1 MEGKMRKYPRP
12 LTVTS
17 VIVLVMALGSPMAFG
32 ATSPD
37 IDAEIESLRRAT
49 DELLHR
55 VKELEKKRAR
65 QSLSN
70 SEVQAAKTPAVP
82 IGSSKSA
89 TVATKSTGPGTIAID
104 ELAAERALERTLTAE
119 GALLIGP
126 KQFDVEPYFNYVRR
140 ESDQWVLAA
149 ESDLIG
155 IRQGRTRRNE
165 FDLGVRLR
173 AGLPFSSQFELD
185 LPYRWVD
192 QSVVRP
198 VGLTGINEASNQGS
212 SVGDIKVGFA
222 TTLLRERGWRPDLIG
237 RVTWDTDTGDQVDG
251 IVPMGIGYN
260 ELRFGLTALKRQDPL
275 AFTAS
280 LSYTTTFEKDNIK
293 PGDEL
298 GLLLGVSLAASPETS
313 LSLALVQSFKK
324 ELEINGDRIAGSDQV
339 SSVLALG
346 ASSILGRRTLFSVS
360 LGVGLTE
367 DAPDYSLNLSLPMR
381 F

>member
-1 MEGKMRKYPRP
+1 M
-12 LTVTS
+12 V
-17 VIVLVMALGSPMAFG
+17 LGSTTAFG
-32 ATSPD
+32 ATSSD
-37 IDAEIESLRRAT
+37 IDAEIESLRRAA

-55 VKELEKKRAR
+55 VNELEKKRAR
-65 QSLSN
+65 QSLSK
-70 SEVQAAKTPAVP
+70 SQAQAAKTPAAP
-82 IGSSKSA
+82 MDSSEPA
-89 TVATKSTGPGTIAID
+89 TVATKAAGPGTIAID

-119 GALLIGP
+119 GALLLGP
-126 KQFDVEPYFNYVRR
+126 KQFDVEPYFSYVRR
-140 ESDQWVLAA
+140 ESDQWALAT

-155 IRQGRTRRNE
+155 IRKGSARRNE
-165 FDLGVRLR
+165 FDLGVRVR

-192 QSVVRP
+192 QSVVLP
-198 VGLTGINEASNQGS
+198 VGLTGVNEASNQGS

-222 TTLLRERGWRPDLIG
+222 TTLMRERGWRPDLIG
-237 RVTWDTDTGDQVDG
+237 RVTWDTDTGDQIDG
-251 IVPMGIGYN
+251 VVPMGIGYN

-324 ELEINGDRIAGSDQV
+324 ELEINGNRIAGSDQV

-346 ASSILGRRTLFSVS
+346 ASSTFGRRTLFSVS

-367 DAPDYSLNLSLPMR
+367 DAPDYSVNLSVPMR